1 MSWISPV
8 TNRTQEDVDLVI
20 QYEKIGYDNLTT
32 EQKIV
37 WNAGMIGALNASD
50 LNRIEGNIQ
59 YLANLL
65 EIRGLIVKTNWKM
78 NDICRNSDF
87 RRILDNLE
95 SIKDEFD
102 LQFEYE
108 VELPDVPDLPLNSY
122 QKINDIENIIYIIHD
137 ALERSL
143 LWSNLVTSDIEE
155 FMTSDGEN
163 FEVVS

>member
-1 MSWISPV
+1 M
-8 TNRTQEDVDLVI
+8 
-20 QYEKIGYDNLTT
+20 
-32 EQKIV
+32 
-37 WNAGMIGALNASD
+37 
-50 LNRIEGNIQ
+50 NIQ

-65 EIRGLIVKTNWKM
+65 GVKGLIVKTNWKM

-108 VELPDVPDLPLNSY
+108 VELPSIPDLPLNSY
-122 QKINDIENIIYIIHD
+122 QKINDIETIIYTIHETM
-137 ALERSL
+137 ERSL

-155 FMTSDGEN
+155 FITSDGEN
-163 FEVVS
+163 FGVVS

>member
-1 MSWISPV
+1 MSWIAPI

-20 QYEKIGYDNLTT
+20 QYEKIGYDNFTT
-32 EQKIV
+32 EQKVV

-65 EIRGLIVKTNWKM
+65 GVKGLIVKTNWKM

-95 SIKDEFD
+95 SIIFLSFND
-102 LQFEYE
+102 LFRNYFPILNNLLVHQLSEYF
-108 VELPDVPDLPLNSY
+108 
-122 QKINDIENIIYIIHD
+122 
-137 ALERSL
+137 
-143 LWSNLVTSDIEE
+143 T
-155 FMTSDGEN
+155 
-163 FEVVS
+163 